1 MNNKTD
7 PQLIEAARGG
17 DRDARANLA
26 ELNANHVF
34 AVCLGILGNEDDA
47 KDVSQETFLRAF
59 SRIGQLKKA
68 DSFRP
73 WLIGIARNLCFDHLR
88 RRKAGDGD
96 RRQDD
101 PGNNIPEDYRDV
113 HRAITRLPEKYR
125 IPLLLYYFD
134 GRSSESVAETLELSR
149 AGVLTRLSRARR
161 KLRALLRP
169 EEDENEQ
176 QM

>member
-1 MNNKTD
+1 MKDKTD
-7 PQLIEAARGG
+7 LQLIEAVRGG
-17 DRDARANLA
+17 DRNACASLA
-26 ELNANHVF
+26 ELNASHVF
-34 AVCLGILGNEDDA
+34 AVCLGMLGNRDDA

-59 SRIGQLKKA
+59 SRIDQLKEPG
-68 DSFRP
+68 SFRP
-73 WLIGIARNLCFDHLR
+73 WLIGIARNLCFDCIR
-88 RRKAGDGD
+88 RRKAYDGPQKLEHMEQ
-96 RRQDD
+96 R
-101 PGNNIPEDYRDV
+101 IPEDYRDM
-113 HRAITRLPEKYR
+113 HRAITQLPEKYR

-161 KLRALLRP
+161 ELRRLLRP

>member
-1 MNNKTD
+1 MNNRTD
-7 PQLIEAARGG
+7 LQLIEAARSG

-26 ELNANHVF
+26 ELNAAQVF

-59 SRIGQLKKA
+59 SRIDQLKEA
-68 DSFRP
+68 GSFRP
-73 WLIGIARNLCFDHLR
+73 WLIGIARNLCFDCIR
-88 RRKAGDGD
+88 RRKAGEGD
-96 RRQDD
+96 RLRND
-101 PGNNIPEDYRDV
+101 PGINVPEDYRDI
-113 HRAITRLPEKYR
+113 HRAIACLHEKYR

-161 KLRALLRP
+161 ELRRLLRP
-169 EEDENEQ
+169 EEGEK
-176 QM
+176 

>member
-1 MNNKTD
+1 MKNRTD
-7 PQLIEAARGG
+7 LQLIEAARSG

-34 AVCLGILGNEDDA
+34 AVCLGMLGNEDDA

-59 SRIGQLKKA
+59 SRIDQLRKA
-68 DSFRP
+68 ESFRP
-73 WLIGIARNLCFDHLR
+73 WLIGIARNLCFDCIRQR
-88 RRKAGDGD
+88 RTGKGD
-96 RRQDD
+96 RIRND
-101 PGNNIPEDYRDV
+101 PVTNVPEDYRDV
-113 HRAITRLPEKYR
+113 HRAIGRLPEKYR

-149 AGVLTRLSRARR
+149 DGVLTRLSRARR
-161 KLRALLRP
+161 ELRRLLRP
-169 EEDENEQ
+169 EEDDNEK